1 MTPNYITAIEHESI
15 PITESPTLHSLTPAE
30 AERLAVIGCQRPGF
44 CVLGAR
50 EVKLAQY
57 CGIVS
62 LGSRVLEILP
72 KTQRGDSPHTC
83 RGVLLRLLKAAG
95 RSPQFQHLPAGQ
107 EHCSLPLLEV
117 FIHAY
122 FDAVAVLSRGGLLK
136 QYCEWDDDLNVV
148 RGRIALDRQ
157 LVANANRPDRIACA
171 FDELTIDHSWH
182 RTLKRAIR
190 ITRPWIHSIGLNR
203 RWIELMALFDEV
215 DDTRLA
221 AAETDRLVF
230 DRKAE
235 RYRTAI
241 EWARWIITLLAPSLR
256 AGKNEAPSLLFD
268 MNRLFE
274 SSIAAVLRRRSA
286 HAGLTI
292 DTQDTSRKFATVHGG
307 GKSGQIF
314 TLRPDL
320 TLRDGD
326 RLLAIGDTK
335 WKLISTDDA
344 GRLRPGNDDLL
355 QMHAYAA
362 AYRCSDLVLIYPWS
376 DELRASVQTHLELPE
391 THGQATRV
399 HVVCVDVHADRLPA
413 IRGAESNVFG
423 RLLGTCPS
431 QKDFSLALDRL
442 GLH

>member
-1 MTPNYITAIEHESI
+1 MAANYLTAIEHESI
-15 PITESPTLHSLTPAE
+15 PITELPTPTSLTLVE
-30 AERLAVIGCQRPGF
+30 AERLALIGRQRPGF
-44 CVLGAR
+44 CVLGVR

-62 LGSRVLEILP
+62 LGARVLEILP
-72 KTQRGDSPHTC
+72 KTQQGDTPQTC

-95 RSPQFQHLPAGQ
+95 RFPQFQHLPAGQ
-107 EHCSLPLLEV
+107 EHRSLPLLEV

-122 FDAVAVLSRGGLLK
+122 FDAVTVLSRGGLLK
-136 QYCEWDDDLNVV
+136 QYCELDEDLNVV

-171 FDELTIDHSWH
+171 FDELTIDHGWH

-241 EWARWIITLLAPSLR
+241 EWARWIIALLAPSLR
-256 AGKNEAPSLLFD
+256 AGENAAPSLLFD

-274 SSIAAVLRRRSA
+274 SSIAAVLRRRAA
-286 HAGLTI
+286 HTGLTI
-292 DTQDTSRKFATVHGG
+292 DVQETSRKFATVHGG

-320 TLRDGD
+320 ILRDGD

-335 WKLISTDDA
+335 WKLIPTDDA

-362 AYRCSDLVLIYPWS
+362 AYRCGDLVLIYPWTH
-376 DELRASVQTHLELPE
+376 ELGTSVDTHVELPGA
-391 THGQATRV
+391 HGQVPRV

-413 IRGAESNVFG
+413 IRGAGSNVFG
-423 RLLGTCPS
+423 HLLAEPG
-431 QKDFSLALDRL
+431 
-442 GLH
+442 